1 MQGDITVPLTLVK
14 IQTANNNQTIDQN
27 FDRIHTWN
35 EPTNEVY
42 LPMNTEQNEQWLATS
57 KGRSRSKLATKKKR
71 KKRVIQSFI

>member
-42 LPMNTEQNEQWLATS
+42 LPMNTEQNEQ
-57 KGRSRSKLATKKKR
+57 
-71 KKRVIQSFI
+71 